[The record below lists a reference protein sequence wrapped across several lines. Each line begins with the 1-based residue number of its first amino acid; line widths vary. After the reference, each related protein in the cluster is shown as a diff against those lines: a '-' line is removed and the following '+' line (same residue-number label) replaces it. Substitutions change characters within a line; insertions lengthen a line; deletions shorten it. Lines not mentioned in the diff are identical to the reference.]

1 MRSLAATLGRPS
13 AASLPLL
20 AVVFVAY
27 VLAGKLGLK
36 LAFVH
41 ASATAVWPP
50 TGIALAALLMAGYR
64 VWPAILVGAFLVNVT
79 TAGSV
84 ATSLGIAVG
93 NTLEGLLGAYLVT
106 RFAGGRTVFER
117 APDIFRFAMLAA
129 IVSTTVSATI
139 GVTSLALGGYAEW
152 ANYGRIW
159 LTWWL
164 GDAAGAL
171 IVTPVLVLWSRG
183 HAVPWDWRRGV
194 EAALLL
200 VSVGVAGF
208 FVFGGGFFLE
218 GLGNP
223 PIAFLSIPP
232 LIWAA
237 FRFGPREAA
246 TVILLLSS
254 IAIWGTVRGFGP
266 FAIGSQH
273 ESLLLLQAFMATI
286 AGMTVPVGAAVSERR
301 RLRDAIQHSELA
313 YRAMFESNPHP
324 MWVVD
329 QATFRFLAVNDAAVA
344 HYGYA
349 REEFLAMTI
358 LNIRPPDDAPR
369 ARETMRALRQGHNIL
384 GARRHLT
391 KDGRLIHV
399 EISAHPLDFRGR
411 PAALVLAYDVTER
424 TEAERERQRL
434 LQRAEAART
443 EAEEANRAKDR
454 FLAMLSHEL
463 RTPLNAMLG
472 WATVLRSGRLDPAT
486 TVRALETIERNTRLQ
501 GKLIEDLLDVSRI
514 ISGKLSV
521 EMRPVDLPAVTDA
534 AVEAVR
540 PAAQAKAIQLEIIH
554 HGSMVAVVGDAAR
567 LQQVVGNLLS
577 NAIKFTGLGGRITV
591 RLERLDAHVRI
602 QVSDTGK
609 GISPEFLPR
618 IFERFQQADATSTR
632 EQGGLGLGLTIVR
645 HLVELHGGLIRA
657 DSGGE
662 GQGATFTVDL
672 PVVLEAT
679 PRERDEWPAIGVAPG
694 LLEGV
699 RVLVVDDD
707 ADARQLVSTVL
718 VESGA
723 RATAAASVGEAL
735 ESLAR
740 ARFDVLVADIAMPG
754 RDGYDLIQEV
764 RRLEGERRSI
774 PAVALTAYAG
784 REDREHALAAGYHA
798 HLTKPLEA
806 SKLVDVVAGLARLAR
821 GK

>member
-1 MRSLAATLGRPS
+1 MRRVLAALRPR
-13 AASLPLL
+13 AASLPVAAL
-20 AVVFVAY
+20 VFIAY
-27 VLAGKLGLK
+27 VLAGKLGLR

-64 VWPAILVGAFLVNVT
+64 VWPAILLGAFLVNIT

-84 ATSLGIAVG
+84 ATSLGIATG

-106 RFAGGRTVFER
+106 RFAGGPSVFER
-117 APDIFRFAMLAA
+117 APDIFRFAILAA

-164 GDAAGAL
+164 GDAAGAV
-171 IVTPVLVLWSRG
+171 IVTPVLVLWSRDRR
-183 HAVPWDWRRGV
+183 VRSDWRRAV
-194 EAALLL
+194 EFALIM
-200 VSVGVAGF
+200 VSVGVAGLV
-208 FVFGGGFFLE
+208 VFGGGLFIE
-218 GLGNP
+218 GLRNY

-266 FAIGSQH
+266 FAIGSQN

-286 AGMTVPVGAAVSERR
+286 AGVTVPVAAAVFERR
-301 RLRDAIQHSELA
+301 RFRDALQQSELA

-329 QATFRFLAVNDAAVA
+329 RETFRFLAVNDAAVA

-369 ARETMRALRQGHNIL
+369 ARETMRALRQGHDIL

-399 EISAHPLDFRGR
+399 EISAHPLDFGGR
-411 PAALVLAYDVTER
+411 PAALVLAYNVTER
-424 TEAERERQRL
+424 TEAEMERQHL
-434 LQRAEAART
+434 LQRTEAARA
-443 EAEEANRAKDR
+443 EAEDANRAKDR

-486 TVRALETIERNTRLQ
+486 AARALETIERNTRLQ
-501 GKLIEDLLDVSRI
+501 GKLIADLLDVSRI
-514 ISGKLSV
+514 ITGKLSV
-521 EMRPVDLPAVTDA
+521 EMRPVDLPAVTDV
-534 AVEAVR
+534 AVEGVR
-540 PAAQAKAIQLEIIH
+540 PAAQAKAIQLEVIH
-554 HGSMVAVVGDAAR
+554 HGSTASVVGDAAR

-577 NAIKFTGLGGRITV
+577 NAIKFTGPGGRITV
-591 RLERLDAHVRI
+591 RLERLDSHVRI

-609 GISPEFLPR
+609 GISPEFLPH

-632 EQGGLGLGLTIVR
+632 EQGGLGLGLTIVH

-657 DSGGE
+657 ESAGE

-672 PVVLEAT
+672 PVVSEAT
-679 PRERDEWPAIGVAPG
+679 AGGQDEWSAIGVTPRS
-694 LLEGV
+694 LEGV

-707 ADARQLVSTVL
+707 DDARQLVSTVL

-754 RDGYDLIQEV
+754 RDGYDLIHEV

-784 REDREHALAAGYHA
+784 REDQEHALAAGYHA

-806 SKLVDVVAGLARLAR
+806 SKLVDVVAGLARLAKGR
-821 GK
+821 